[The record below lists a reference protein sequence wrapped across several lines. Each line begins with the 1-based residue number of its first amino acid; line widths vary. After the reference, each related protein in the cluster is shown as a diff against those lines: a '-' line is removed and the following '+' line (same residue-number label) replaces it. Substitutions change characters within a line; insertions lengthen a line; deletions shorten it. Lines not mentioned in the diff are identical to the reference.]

1 MKLSKQWLWK
11 MSHSWLGYM
20 GDHTYRKTVDVYEN
34 GDELYKIVIQ
44 NLTEKEHLIYLDKLD
59 EAKVEFEEDEG
70 LRKTGHPENISR
82 PQIHID

>member
-1 MKLSKQWLWK
+1 MKLSKKWLWK

-59 EAKVEFEEDEG
+59 EAKVEFEEDE
-70 LRKTGHPENISR
+70 
-82 PQIHID
+82 

>member
-1 MKLSKQWLWK
+1 MKTPTGSFYLSKRWLWK

-44 NLTEKEHLIYLDKLD
+44 NLTEKEHQIYLDKLD
-59 EAKVEFEEDEG
+59 EAKVEFEEDE
-70 LRKTGHPENISR
+70 
-82 PQIHID
+82 

>member
-1 MKLSKQWLWK
+1 MKLSKKWLWK

-44 NLTEKEHLIYLDKLD
+44 NLTEKEYRVYLDKLD
-59 EAKVEFEEDEG
+59 EAKVECEEDE
-70 LRKTGHPENISR
+70 
-82 PQIHID
+82 